1 MKKEKG
7 ILDFLEDF
15 YFYASFLVLHE
26 EKDKKRNKRIK
37 KDMKILRG
45 AIKDIKNENFKEVFS
60 DEMDMED
67 IFL

>member
-7 ILDFLEDF
+7 ILDFLKDF

-26 EKDKKRNKRIK
+26 EKDKKRNKRMK
-37 KDMKILRG
+37 KDMKILKE
-45 AIKDIKNENFKEVFS
+45 AIKNIEDEKFEKVFS
-60 DEMDMED
+60 EEMDTED

>member
-7 ILDFLEDF
+7 ILDFLKDF

-26 EKDKKRNKRIK
+26 EKDKKRNKRMK
-37 KDMKILRG
+37 KDMKILKE
-45 AIKDIKNENFKEVFS
+45 AIKNIEDEKFEKVFS
-60 DEMDMED
+60 EEMDMED